1 MKNERRELLYSF
13 LLVPVDALALFAAGA
28 LTWYLRYRTDFLGFK
43 AAGLQISLSSYFFT
57 SLWLIPLYLLFFAIA
72 RLYVEQR
79 ERRFLDEL
87 FRAMLAISTGTLA
100 VIVIL
105 FFRQEADTSRFV
117 VLAVWALSIIFV
129 GLARYIL
136 RQVERYQRQHGK
148 GVHRVVIL
156 GENATSRLL
165 RKNWRD
171 NSSQGVA
178 VVGVIAHQDAD
189 RILKEIKGY
198 MTSHGISEVINTD
211 GTLEK
216 ETLERIVDFCDE
228 RRLKFKFTP
237 NLFET
242 QASNIGITTVAGVPI
257 VELKKTPLEG
267 WGRIGKRT
275 LDIAGAGIGVV
286 LLSPVLAALALAVK
300 FGSDG
305 PVFYRQKRI
314 DRDQVFTLFKF
325 RSMVENAEK
334 LLPKMQAY
342 NERSGPL
349 FKIKNDP
356 RVTPVGRFI
365 RKTSLDELPQLFNVL
380 KGDMSLVGPRPHLP
394 TEVAQYKK
402 HHRALLRIKPG
413 ITGLAAISGRSDLDF
428 EDEVRLDTF
437 YIEHWSL
444 LLDLKILLRTLP
456 VVLSRKSAA

>member
-1 MKNERRELLYSF
+1 MLYSL
-13 LLVPVDALALFAAGA
+13 LLVPVDALALFISGGIV
-28 LTWYLRYRTDFLGFK
+28 WYLRYRTDFLGLK
-43 AAGLQISLSSYFFT
+43 VAGISIPFSDFLLT
-57 SLWLIPLYLLFFAIA
+57 SLWLIPLYLIFFGVA

-87 FRAMLAISTGTLA
+87 FRAILAISTGTLA
-100 VIVIL
+100 LIVIL

-117 VLAVWALSIIFV
+117 VLAAWVLAIIFV
-129 GLARYIL
+129 GIARYIL
-136 RQVERYQRQHGK
+136 RRVERYQRLRGR
-148 GVHRVVIL
+148 GVHRVVVI

-171 NSSQGVA
+171 NPTQGVL
-178 VVGVIAHQDAD
+178 VVDVIAHQDTN

-198 MTSHGISEVINTD
+198 MATHGISEVINTD
-211 GTLEK
+211 PTLAQES
-216 ETLERIVDFCDE
+216 LERIVDFCDE
-228 RRLKFKFTP
+228 RRLKFKYTP

-242 QASNIGITTVAGVPI
+242 QASNIGVTTVAGVPI

-275 LDIAGAGIGVV
+275 IDLVGASVGVV
-286 LLSPVLAALALAVK
+286 VLSPVLGILALAVK
-300 FGSDG
+300 LGSKG

-314 DRDQVFTLFKF
+314 DRDQEFTLLKF
-325 RSMVENAEK
+325 RSMVDNAEK
-334 LLPKMQAY
+334 LLPKMQKF

-365 RKTSLDELPQLFNVL
+365 RKTSLDELAQLFNVI

-394 TEVAQYKK
+394 AEVAKYKK

-428 EDEVRLDTF
+428 EDEVRLDTY

-456 VVLSRKSAA
+456 VVLSRRSAA